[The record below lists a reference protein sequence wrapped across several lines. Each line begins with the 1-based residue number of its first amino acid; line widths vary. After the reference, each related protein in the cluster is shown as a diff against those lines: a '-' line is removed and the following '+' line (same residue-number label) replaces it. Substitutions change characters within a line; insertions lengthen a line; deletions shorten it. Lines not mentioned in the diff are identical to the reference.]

1 MHESAATESGPTASP
16 RQRDV
21 VDTRIALNDA
31 TIRRALERLPDLS
44 ALEEQ
49 LLFRLCCL
57 SLQHGFAWIR
67 QATLAELLRYSER
80 SVRDATKRVC
90 ELELLVTVRVR
101 DGLHYFPQWEKLGLD
116 VDAVASDRPAKAA
129 GSDRQKLPV
138 LLGSTKGSDKP
149 NSSRARVRATPDAA
163 ALSSSVLQ
171 AEEAKA
177 EPSIA
182 KPVAPEPPEL
192 GAVHDRFGP
201 EAARDVR
208 DVLRTEVADHPELGL
223 AALQRLL
230 RMQSSEIRTTPG
242 ACFRG
247 FVRLAREGRLAPSPS
262 TNSPAELAN
271 SHEAEPAAAAALARE
286 ALTAL
291 RERRREVYEMLERVQ
306 LDREKAR
313 PLRAELAEINAQ
325 LPSRRWTPPPSHVA
339 YEARDGK
346 TGQSMVEA
354 VERLLHAPSR
364 VVAVA
369 AQQLEPE
376 ETVALVRQH
385 AVSRPNFAAVLVAQ
399 LKPDLAESVVLEL
412 ATLDR
417 FALLAS
423 LQEFD
428 PAAAERLETSLS
440 PISN

>member
-1 MHESAATESGPTASP
+1 M
-16 RQRDV
+16 
-21 VDTRIALNDA
+21 
-31 TIRRALERLPDLS
+31 
-44 ALEEQ
+44 
-49 LLFRLCCL
+49 
-57 SLQHGFAWIR
+57 
-67 QATLAELLRYSER
+67 
-80 SVRDATKRVC
+80 
-90 ELELLVTVRVR
+90 
-101 DGLHYFPQWEKLGLD
+101 
-116 VDAVASDRPAKAA
+116 
-129 GSDRQKLPV
+129 
-138 LLGSTKGSDKP
+138 
-149 NSSRARVRATPDAA
+149 
-163 ALSSSVLQ
+163 
-171 AEEAKA
+171 
-177 EPSIA
+177 
-182 KPVAPEPPEL
+182 
-192 GAVHDRFGP
+192 
-201 EAARDVR
+201 
-208 DVLRTEVADHPELGL
+208 
-223 AALQRLL
+223 QRLL
-230 RMQSSEIRTTPG
+230 RMQPSEIRTTPG

-247 FVRLAREGRLAPSPS
+247 FVRLALEGRLAPSPS
-262 TNSPAELAN
+262 TTSPAEFAGTP
-271 SHEAEPAAAAALARE
+271 EAEPEAAPALAPE
-286 ALTAL
+286 ALVAL

-306 LDREKAR
+306 LDREKAQ

-399 LKPDLAESVVLEL
+399 LDPELAASVVLEL

-423 LQEFD
+423 LHEFD
-428 PAAAERLETSLS
+428 PAAAQRLETSLS

>member
-1 MHESAATESGPTASP
+1 MRESPATESGPSAAP
-16 RQRDV
+16 RRRDV
-21 VDTRIALNDA
+21 ADTRISLNDA

-57 SLQHGFAWIR
+57 SLQRGYAWVG

-90 ELELLVTVRVR
+90 ELELLVTVRMR
-101 DGLHYFPQWEKLGLD
+101 DGLRYFPQWEKLGLE
-116 VDAVASDRPAKAA
+116 VDAIPADRPAKAA

-138 LLGSTKGSDKP
+138 LLGSTKGSDKT
-149 NSSRARVRATPDAA
+149 NSSRARVRATPAAA
-163 ALSSSVLQ
+163 ALFSGAPQ
-171 AEEAKA
+171 PEEPKP
-177 EPSIA
+177 EPSPA
-182 KPVAPEPPEL
+182 KPAAPEPPEL

-201 EAARDVR
+201 QAARDVR
-208 DVLRTEVADHPELGL
+208 DVLRTEAAEHPELGS

-230 RMQSSEIRTTPG
+230 HMQPSEIRTTPG

-247 FVRLAREGRLAPSPS
+247 FVRLALEGRLAPSSSTTSSAASPS
-262 TNSPAELAN
+262 AP
-271 SHEAEPAAAAALARE
+271 EAEPASAPALAPEALAALRK
-286 ALTAL
+286 
-291 RERRREVYEMLERVQ
+291 RRREVYEMLERVQ

-325 LPSRRWTPPPSHVA
+325 LPPRWTPPPSHVA

-346 TGQSMVEA
+346 TGQSMLEA

-369 AQQLEPE
+369 AQQLELE
-376 ETVALVRQH
+376 ETVALVRRH
-385 AVSRPNFAAVLVAQ
+385 AVARPSFAAVLIAQ
-399 LKPDLAESVVLEL
+399 LKPALAESLVLEL
-412 ATLDR
+412 ATLER

-423 LQEFD
+423 LHEFD
-428 PAAAERLETSLS
+428 PAAAERLETCLS